1 MQQLFTS
8 IAQQGYVLQALATTA
23 GMLERGNAAAFI
35 GADEES
41 RDRVALARRSTL
53 FLGA

>member
-35 GADEES
+35 GADE
-41 RDRVALARRSTL
+41 DRATAWLSHADPHYS
-53 FLGA
+53 